1 MSSFKTIE
9 WAGDA
14 VLLLDQRKL
23 PAEEV
28 MLACR
33 SAEEAARAIENM
45 VVRGAPAIGVCA
57 AMGLALGA
65 RQLGTSEPG
74 AFVKEF
80 EDLCARMAATRPTAV
95 NLFWAIDR
103 MKRRLA
109 REAGRPVDEMRRA
122 LEEEA
127 LAIHEE
133 DVATCR
139 ALGRQGAEIVPDG
152 ARILTHCNAGA
163 LATGGYG
170 TALGVVRA
178 AVEAGKRVEVI
189 SSETRPFM
197 QGARLTVWELQKD
210 GIPVTLI
217 TDSMAGH
224 LMQRGEVDLAI
235 VGADRIAAN
244 GDVANKIGTYTHA
257 VLARTH
263 QVPFYEAAPLSTI
276 DLATPSGSGIPIE
289 SRDPEEVTR
298 AGASRVA
305 PAGTRALHPAFDVT
319 PASYL
324 SGIITE
330 KGLARSPLEESI
342 RALFRDSRSR

>member
-1 MSSFKTIE
+1 MSSFKTLE

-33 SAEEAARAIENM
+33 SAEETARAIENM

-65 RQLGTSEPG
+65 KQIASNDSA
-74 AFVKEF
+74 AFAKAF
-80 EDLCARMAATRPTAV
+80 EDLCVRMARTRPTAV

-103 MKRRLA
+103 MKARFA
-109 REAGRPVDEMRRA
+109 REAMRPVSEIRGA

-127 LAIHEE
+127 LAIHTE
-133 DVATCR
+133 DVAICR
-139 ALGRQGAEIVPDG
+139 ALGRLGAEIVPDG

-178 AVEAGKRVEVI
+178 AVEAGKRVQVI
-189 SSETRPFM
+189 SSETRPFL

-210 GIPVTLI
+210 GIPVTLN

-224 LMQRGEVDLAI
+224 LMQRGEIDLVI

-244 GDVANKIGTYTHA
+244 GDVANKIGTYSHA

-263 QVPFYEAAPLSTI
+263 DLPFYVAAPLSTI
-276 DLATPSGSGIPIE
+276 DLRTPTGAGIPIE
-289 SRDPEEVTR
+289 SRNPEEVTR
-298 AGASRVA
+298 AGASRIA
-305 PAGTRALHPAFDVT
+305 PEGTRALHPAFDVT
-319 PASYL
+319 PAAYI

-330 KGLARSPLEESI
+330 KGVARNPLVESI
-342 RALFRDSRSR
+342 RGLFRDPSSR